1 MYNQTKILPPIVNQQ
16 LLPAVTA
23 DTRGLEKSIQQAY
36 SGTVVLPTTYST
48 APGNVPAQNQVQ
60 SNVPLYTF
68 QPVPQPVY
76 QTQQVLP
83 QQTPQV
89 ISQPPQQVVAQ
100 SHFQSTTPLVQTQP
114 QTKYRLWQMLVP
126 LQAQQPI
133 PQPPPQPVSI
143 PEPVTISQPV
153 EIPTPAV
160 EIPPEPVYTQTY
172 EEPTPVYT
180 QTYEEPTPVYEEP
193 TYTIPET
200 TTTTYQD
207 YQFQTAAPRVQILRR
222 GSGIT
227 ANEQQNIISCA
238 SNIYQNKI
246 TPLSNKTAQA
256 IKRALQGDWL
266 VIVYEQGKPI
276 DFNMTC
282 VQGNDYL
289 YFTLD
294 NMAFQVCRLR

>member
-1 MYNQTKILPPIVNQQ
+1 MYNQTKVLPPIVNQQ

-23 DTRGLEKSIQQAY
+23 DTSAVEKSIQQAY
-36 SGTVVLPTTYST
+36 SGTVVLPTTNIPT
-48 APGNVPAQNQVQ
+48 ATT
-60 SNVPLYTF
+60 NVPLYSF
-68 QPVPQPVY
+68 QPAPQQTQVIAQQPQVVTQSQVPRIRIWEMLVPMQVPQPMPAPAPVPVPEPV
-76 QTQQVLP
+76 TIPEPV
-83 QQTPQV
+83 V
-89 ISQPPQQVVAQ
+89 ISE
-100 SHFQSTTPLVQTQP
+100 
-114 QTKYRLWQMLVP
+114 
-126 LQAQQPI
+126 
-133 PQPPPQPVSI
+133 PVTI
-143 PEPVTISQPV
+143 PEPVTISEPV
-153 EIPTPAV
+153 TI
-160 EIPPEPVYTQTY
+160 PEPVEY
-172 EEPTPVYT
+172 V

-200 TTTTYQD
+200 TTTYQD
-207 YQFQTAAPRVQILRR
+207 YQFQSTGPSVQILRR

-227 ANEQQNIISCA
+227 LNEQNNIISCA

-246 TPLSNKTAQA
+246 LPLSNKTAQA
-256 IKRALQGDWL
+256 VKKALGGDWL